1 MQRPDLPLTVHEY
14 DEFGYPDDTH
24 ALSYIR
30 CYSPCSNIGS
40 SRGGDGDSRLGNSGG
55 GGGGELGEEKSCNYP
70 AMFLSTGLLDTKVS
84 PLESIRWVQAVRA
97 CIEKNRKGQEKDQKR
112 EQQVSHHSNPS
123 IRISSESVRPVLLH
137 ITSNC
142 GHDGPYDTEEDQR
155 LKAIEIVFMENAIL
169 ERKKS
174 LDQFHTIKGE

>member
-14 DEFGYPDDTH
+14 DEFGCPDDTH

-30 CYSPCSNIGS
+30 SYSPCSNIGS
-40 SRGGDGDSRLGNSGG
+40 SRDGDGDSRLGDRGG
-55 GGGGELGEEKSCNYP
+55 GGGGGWIGEGERCNYP

-84 PLESIRWVQAVRA
+84 PQESIRWVLAVRA
-97 CIEKNRKGQEKDQKR
+97 CIEKNRKGQKKEQKR
-112 EQQVSHHSNPS
+112 EQQESHRSSVSTRTP
-123 IRISSESVRPVLLH
+123 SESVRPVLLH

-142 GHDGPYDTEEDQR
+142 NHDGPHDAAEDQR

-169 ERKKS
+169 ERQKS
-174 LDQFHTIKGE
+174 LD

>member
-14 DEFGYPDDTH
+14 DEFGHPDDTH

-30 CYSPCSNIGS
+30 SYSPCSNIGG
-40 SRGGDGDSRLGNSGG
+40 SREGDGDSRLGHRGG
-55 GGGGELGEEKSCNYP
+55 GGGGGGGGIGEGDRCNYP

-84 PLESIRWVQAVRA
+84 PLESMRWVQAVRA
-97 CIEKNRKGQEKDQKR
+97 YIEKNRKGQKRGQKR
-112 EQQVSHHSNPS
+112 GLQESHHSNPS
-123 IRISSESVRPVLLH
+123 TRTPSESVRPVVLH

-142 GHDGPYDTEEDQR
+142 GHDGPSDAVEDQR

-169 ERKKS
+169 ERRKS
-174 LDQFHTIKGE
+174 LD

>member
-14 DEFGYPDDTH
+14 DEFGHPDDTH

-30 CYSPCSNIGS
+30 SYSPCSNIGS
-40 SRGGDGDSRLGNSGG
+40 SREGDGDSRLGNRGG
-55 GGGGELGEEKSCNYP
+55 GGGGEGGGGEPGEGERCNYP

-84 PLESIRWVQAVRA
+84 PLESIRWVLAVRA
-97 CIEKNRKGQEKDQKR
+97 CIEKNRKEQKKEQKR
-112 EQQVSHHSNPS
+112 EQHTSSHHSNQSSHTP
-123 IRISSESVRPVLLH
+123 SESVRPVLLH

-142 GHDGPYDTEEDQR
+142 GHDGPSDASEHQR

-169 ERKKS
+169 ERQKS
-174 LDQFHTIKGE
+174 LD